1 MEIADEFFGDA
12 VVVGTGVFRVRTTR
26 SGYLG
31 AERDIIL
38 IRAVITVV
46 LTVTNLPGENTAS
59 IVALKAITADALI
72 PAITLLFKN
81 YIFML
86 KQQKTIA
93 FVFKGL
99 PLRQNCL
106 HNRQHRCTDP
116 LRRHRHD

>member
-59 IVALKAITADALI
+59 IVALKTITADALI

-86 KQQKTIA
+86 KTTKNYCFCFQRFTSSSELSPQSSTPLHRSSSKT
-93 FVFKGL
+93 
-99 PLRQNCL
+99 Q
-106 HNRQHRCTDP
+106 T
-116 LRRHRHD
+116 